1 MQLAVSL
8 EEIIKNSKLGGIV
21 TKYSMKTDKG
31 IVRATNQDSCFV
43 TIFDDG
49 SCFAVVCDGMGGP
62 NAGDVASEIA
72 VKNISERFV
81 AGWRPKITVESVKNL
96 LSTSISAANIC
107 VYDAAEAD
115 EKYRGMGTTVVAAVL
130 MDEILVIAHVGDS
143 RAYLISDHIQLLTKD
158 HSLVQELVDS
168 GQITDSDAKN
178 YPYRNVITR
187 AIGISEHVD
196 IDFSERRVEASD
208 KIMLCSDGL
217 TNFISEKDIYKII
230 SDNDIDVVSDILVN
244 TANSNGG
251 GDNITAVVFAK

>member
-1 MQLAVSL
+1 
-8 EEIIKNSKLGGIV
+8 
-21 TKYSMKTDKG
+21 MKTDKG

-43 TIFDDG
+43 TVFDDG

-81 AGWRPKITVESVKNL
+81 AGWRSKITVESVKNL
-96 LSTSISAANIC
+96 LETSISAANIC

-115 EKYRGMGTTVVAAVL
+115 EKYKGMGTTVVAAVL
-130 MDEILVIAHVGDS
+130 MNGVLVIAHVGDS

-168 GQITDSDAKN
+168 GQITDNDAKN

-196 IDFSERRVEASD
+196 IDFTERRIDSTD
-208 KIMLCSDGL
+208 KVLLCSDGL
-217 TNFISEKDIYKII
+217 TNFIAEKDLYTII
-230 SDNDIDVVSDILVN
+230 ADNDIGVVTDVLIN
-244 TANSNGG
+244 TANLNGG
-251 GDNITAVVFAK
+251 GDNITAVVLSK